1 MRMKPAILFQIVV
14 LCLFLLYPSCQ
25 ETPASDTTSP
35 EESFDALFPGLMAKW
50 GVPGGAV
57 AVVKDD
63 RLVFAKGYGKAD
75 TESGTP
81 VTPASLFRIASL
93 SKPLT
98 SAAVLRLR
106 EQGKLGLEDKVFRKF
121 LAPVPPPGTAVDP
134 RLLEVTVRHLLEHA
148 GGWDRDAS
156 FDPMFFSKEISDA
169 LGKPGPAS
177 AADIIRYM
185 TGRRLDFAPGARYA
199 YSNFGYCILGRVI
212 ERITGKSYLD
222 AMKELVLDP
231 AGITGMRLGRTR
243 LASRAGG
250 EVRYYDYL
258 GAPLAPSV
266 FPGEDEPVP
275 WPYGGFHLEAMDSHG
290 AWLASVTDL
299 MRFLVVCDGR
309 SGRADILSASTLQD
323 MTARPDLPDWR
334 SASSYYGLGWS
345 VRPVGA
351 DANWWH
357 TGSLPGTT
365 SIIVRASNGLS
376 WVGLF
381 NSRPADA
388 DGFTTE
394 LDQTFWTAIDGV
406 TEWPTTDLFTASAGS
421 ATGLSALA
429 RGSRPRIEAPIGE
442 IGPGVGATPAV
453 SAPMGDGRRG
463 AALTGVL
470 LSVDDDRSLAVI
482 SDFAVPAG
490 PPTAAR
496 TLGMGESFAGFE
508 LLKVSEKGVV
518 VKKNG
523 RTFFVPLGGSISQ
536 RNSNG
541 GRP

>member
-1 MRMKPAILFQIVV
+1 MRMKPAILFQIVA
-14 LCLFLLYPSCQ
+14 LCLFLLCPSCQ
-25 ETPASDTTSP
+25 ETPPSDTTSP
-35 EESFDALFPGLMAKW
+35 EESFDALFPSLMAKW

-63 RLVFAKGYGKAD
+63 RLVFAKGYGKSD

-81 VTPASLFRIASL
+81 VTPTSLFRIASL

-106 EQGKLGLEDKVFRKF
+106 EKGQLGLEDKVFRKF
-121 LAPVPPPGTAVDP
+121 LVPLPPPGTAMDP

-156 FDPMFFSKEISDA
+156 FDPMFLSKEISAA

-212 ERITGKSYLD
+212 EEITGKSYFE

-231 AGITGMRLGRTR
+231 AGITAMRLGRTR

-266 FPGEDEPVP
+266 FPGDDEPVP
-275 WPYGGFHLEAMDSHG
+275 WPYGGFYLEAMDSHG

-309 SGRADILSASTLQD
+309 SGRADILSASTLQV
-323 MTARPDLPDWR
+323 MTARPNLPDWQ

-345 VRPVGA
+345 VRPVGS

-394 LDQTFWTAIDGV
+394 LDQTFWKAVEGV
-406 TEWPTTDLFTASAGS
+406 TEWPTTDLFTTSAGS
-421 ATGLSALA
+421 AAGRSVVVG
-429 RGSRPRIEAPIGE
+429 GSRPGLEAPAG
-442 IGPGVGATPAV
+442 GLDPGDGVPPAA
-453 SAPMGDGRRG
+453 SAPAGDRVRG
-463 AALTGVL
+463 AVLTGVL
-470 LSVDDDRSLAVI
+470 LSVDGGRSLAVVGGI
-482 SDFAVPAG
+482 SG
-490 PPTAAR
+490 AAR
-496 TLGMGESFAGFE
+496 TLGVGESLAGIE
-508 LLKVSEKGVV
+508 LLKISDKGVI
-518 VKKNG
+518 VKKGG
-523 RTFFVPLGGSISQ
+523 RTVFVPLGGPIPM
-536 RNSNG
+536 NDSNG

>member
-1 MRMKPAILFQIVV
+1 MRLKPAVLFQIML

-25 ETPASDTTSP
+25 ETPEPDKTSP
-35 EESFDALFPGLMAKW
+35 EESFDALLPNLMAKW

-75 TESGTP
+75 TESGSP
-81 VTPASLFRIASL
+81 VTPSALFRIASL

-98 SAAVLRLR
+98 SVALLRLR
-106 EQGKLGLEDKVFRKF
+106 EQGRLGLEDKVFRKY
-121 LAPVPPPGTAVDP
+121 LAPAPPPGTAMDP
-134 RLLEVTVRHLLEHA
+134 RLLEVTIRHLLEHA

-156 FDPMFFSKEISDA
+156 FDPMFRSKEISAA

-177 AADIIRYM
+177 ASDIIHYM

-212 ERITGKSYLD
+212 EKITGKSYFE
-222 AMKELVLDP
+222 AMKELVFDP
-231 AGITGMRLGRTR
+231 AGTTGMRLGRTR
-243 LASRAGG
+243 LANRADG

-266 FPGEDEPVP
+266 FPGEEELVP
-275 WPYGGFHLEAMDSHG
+275 WPYGGFYLEAMDSHG

-299 MRFLVVCDGR
+299 MRFLAVCDGWA
-309 SGRADILSASTLQD
+309 GRADILSAATLQE
-323 MTARPDLPDWR
+323 MTARPDLPDWQ
-334 SASSYYGLGWS
+334 SASSYSGLGWS
-345 VRPVGA
+345 VRPVGN

-388 DGFTTE
+388 DGFATE
-394 LDQTFWTAIDGV
+394 LDETFWKATEGV
-406 TEWPTTDLFTASAGS
+406 TEWPTTDLFTTSAGS
-421 ATGLSALA
+421 AAGLSDLA
-429 RGSRPRIEAPIGE
+429 DGFEPRHVGSAGE
-442 IGPGVGATPAV
+442 PEPSKGLPPDDSSPA
-453 SAPMGDGRRG
+453 GGRRHG
-463 AALTGVL
+463 AVLTGIL
-470 LSVDDDRSLAVI
+470 LSADGARSLAI
-482 SDFAVPAG
+482 IGGPAG
-490 PPTAAR
+490 TAR
-496 TLGMGESFAGFE
+496 TLGVGESFAGLE
-508 LLKVSEKGVV
+508 LLEISEKGVI
-518 VKKNG
+518 VKRDG
-523 RTFFVPLGGSISQ
+523 RTVFVPLGGRMSM
-536 RNSNG
+536 SNMNG
-541 GRP
+541 ERQ

>member
-1 MRMKPAILFQIVV
+1 MRMKPAALIRIIA
-14 LCLFLLYPSCQ
+14 LCLFLLYPYCQ
-25 ETPASDTTSP
+25 ESPPSDTTSP
-35 EESFDALFPGLMAKW
+35 EESFDALIPSLMAKW

-75 TESGTP
+75 TESGSP
-81 VTPASLFRIASL
+81 VTPGSLFRIASL

-106 EQGKLGLEDKVFRKF
+106 EQGKLGLDDKVFRKF
-121 LAPVPPPGTAVDP
+121 LVPVPPPGTAMDP

-156 FDPMFFSKEISDA
+156 FDPMFRSKEISA
-169 LGKPGPAS
+169 SLGKPGPAS

-212 ERITGKSYLD
+212 EKITGKSYFE

-231 AGITGMRLGRTR
+231 AGITVMRLGRTR
-243 LASRAGG
+243 LANRAGG
-250 EVRYYDYL
+250 EVRYFDYL
-258 GAPLAPSV
+258 GAPMAPSV
-266 FPGEDEPVP
+266 FPGEDESVP
-275 WPYGGFHLEAMDSHG
+275 WPYGGFYLEAMDSHG

-309 SGRADILSASTLQD
+309 AGRADILSASTLQE

-334 SASSYYGLGWS
+334 TASSYYGLGWS
-345 VRPVGA
+345 VRPVGSE
-351 DANWWH
+351 ANWWH
-357 TGSLPGTT
+357 TGSLPGTA

-388 DGFTTE
+388 DGFATE
-394 LDQTFWTAIDGV
+394 LDETFWKAVEGV
-406 TEWPTTDLFTASAGS
+406 TEWPTTDLFTTSAGS
-421 ATGLSALA
+421 AAGLADVADGFEPRLEGSAGEPEPRKGLPPDASAPVGGRRHGAVLTGILLSAD
-429 RGSRPRIEAPIGE
+429 
-442 IGPGVGATPAV
+442 GA
-453 SAPMGDGRRG
+453 
-463 AALTGVL
+463 
-470 LSVDDDRSLAVI
+470 RSLAII
-482 SDFAVPAG
+482 SGPAG
-490 PPTAAR
+490 TAR
-496 TLGMGESFAGFE
+496 TLGVGESFAGLE
-508 LLKVSEKGVV
+508 LLEVLGKGVIA
-518 VKKNG
+518 KRAG
-523 RTFFVPLGGSISQ
+523 RNVFVPLGGPIPVSDT
-536 RNSNG
+536 NG
-541 GRP
+541 GRK

>member
-1 MRMKPAILFQIVV
+1 MRLKPAVLFQIML

-25 ETPASDTTSP
+25 ETPEPDKTSP
-35 EESFDALFPGLMAKW
+35 EESFDALLPNLMAKW

-75 TESGTP
+75 TESGSP
-81 VTPASLFRIASL
+81 VTPSALFRIASL

-98 SAAVLRLR
+98 SAALLRLR
-106 EQGKLGLEDKVFRKF
+106 EQGRLGLEDKVFRKY
-121 LAPVPPPGTAVDP
+121 LAPAPPPGTAMDP
-134 RLLEVTVRHLLEHA
+134 RLLEVTIRHLLEHA

-156 FDPMFFSKEISDA
+156 FDPMFRSKEISAA

-177 AADIIRYM
+177 ASDIIHYM

-212 ERITGKSYLD
+212 EKITGKSYFE
-222 AMKELVLDP
+222 AMKELVFDP
-231 AGITGMRLGRTR
+231 AGTTGMRLGRTR
-243 LASRAGG
+243 LANRADG

-266 FPGEDEPVP
+266 FPGEEELVP
-275 WPYGGFHLEAMDSHG
+275 WPYGGFYLEAMDSHG

-309 SGRADILSASTLQD
+309 AGRADILSAATLQE
-323 MTARPDLPDWR
+323 MTARPDLPDWQ
-334 SASSYYGLGWS
+334 SASSYSGLGWS
-345 VRPVGA
+345 VRPVGN

-388 DGFTTE
+388 DGFATE
-394 LDQTFWTAIDGV
+394 LDETFWKATEGV
-406 TEWPTTDLFTASAGS
+406 TEWPATDLFATSASSGAGLTGLAGGLGPRLEEPTDASVPGIGVPPDASAT
-421 ATGLSALA
+421 A
-429 RGSRPRIEAPIGE
+429 
-442 IGPGVGATPAV
+442 
-453 SAPMGDGRRG
+453 GRRG
-463 AALTGVL
+463 RGAVLSGVL
-470 LSVDDDRSLAVI
+470 LSVDNRRSVAVI
-482 SDFAVPAG
+482 GDPDG
-490 PPTAAR
+490 TAHSLR
-496 TLGMGESFAGFE
+496 VGDVLEGMEVRE
-508 LLKVSEKGVV
+508 ISEKGMIVSG
-518 VKKNG
+518 G
-523 RTFFVPLGGSISQ
+523 RRTVFVPLGGPIPMK
-536 RNSNG
+536 NKNG
-541 GRP
+541 GR

>member
-1 MRMKPAILFQIVV
+1 MRMRPAVLFQIVA
-14 LCLFLLYPSCQ
+14 LCLFLLCPSCQ
-25 ETPASDTTSP
+25 EAPPSDTTSP
-35 EESFDALFPGLMAKW
+35 QESFDAFFPSLMAKW

-63 RLVFAKGYGKAD
+63 RLVFAKGYGKSD

-81 VTPASLFRIASL
+81 VTPTSLFRIASL

-121 LAPVPPPGTAVDP
+121 LAPVPPPGTAMDP

-156 FDPMFFSKEISDA
+156 FDPMFQSKEISAA
-169 LGKPGPAS
+169 LDKPGPAS
-177 AADIIRYM
+177 AADVIRYM

-212 ERITGKSYLD
+212 EKITGKSYFE
-222 AMKELVLDP
+222 AMKDLVLAP
-231 AGITGMRLGRTR
+231 AGITAMRLGRTR

-266 FPGEDEPVP
+266 FPGEDESVP
-275 WPYGGFHLEAMDSHG
+275 WPYGGFYLEAMDSHG

-309 SGRADILSASTLQD
+309 SGRADILSASTLRD
-323 MTARPDLPDWR
+323 MTAKPDLPDWR

-394 LDQTFWTAIDGV
+394 LDQTFWKAVEGV
-406 TEWPTTDLFTASAGS
+406 TEWPTTDLFTSSVGS
-421 ATGLSALA
+421 AAGLSALA
-429 RGSRPRIEAPIGE
+429 DGFELRFEGSAAGPEPRNGLPPDAFAPTGDR
-442 IGPGVGATPAV
+442 VRDAV
-453 SAPMGDGRRG
+453 LA
-463 AALTGVL
+463 GVL
-470 LSVDDDRSLAVI
+470 LSLDGGRSLAVI
-482 SDFAVPAG
+482 GGPAVPAG
-490 PPTAAR
+490 PPTATR
-496 TLGMGESFAGFE
+496 TLGIGESFAGFE
-508 LLKVSEKGVV
+508 LLEISEKGVI
-518 VKKNG
+518 VKKDG
-523 RTFFVPLGGSISQ
+523 RTVFVPLGGPIPIS
-536 RNSNG
+536 NSNG
-541 GRP
+541 GRQ